1 MVEMGGSNIAQVSNA
16 PSQHERSGSRGRQMT
31 TDSKV
36 KNPRADRRSFSYI
49 EITPNNPSLLV
60 MMGTL

>member
-1 MVEMGGSNIAQVSNA
+1 MVEMGGSNIVQVANA

-36 KNPRADRRSFSYI
+36 KKSKSR
-49 EITPNNPSLLV
+49 
-60 MMGTL
+60 